1 VFVGTDE
8 DLRPFR
14 TPVTVLDGRL
24 AGKQV
29 DAAEFSFTKQV
40 ASFPDEMVNG
50 PTVFGGYGWPGDPV
64 PRPPLC
70 WARWAPT
77 RKPSSCSSESR

>member
-1 VFVGTDE
+1 MFVGTDE
-8 DLRPFR
+8 DLSPFR
-14 TPVTVLDGRL
+14 TPVTVLDGPL

-50 PTVFGGYGWPGDPV
+50 PTVLGGYGWPGDPV
-64 PRPPLC
+64 PRPLC
-70 WARWAPT
+70 AGPAGPT
-77 RKPSSCSSESR
+77 RKPSSCSSEGR

>member
-1 VFVGTDE
+1 
-8 DLRPFR
+8 
-14 TPVTVLDGRL
+14 VLDDPL

-64 PRPPLC
+64 PRSLC
-70 WARWAPT
+70 GGPAGPT
-77 RKPSSCSSESR
+77 RKPSSCSSEGR